1 MQFGKPQAHAADP
14 PSLAPEDSW
23 RCGHRVAIRDI
34 NRAHDLMTQ
43 LQAVLLQFPVGSTW
57 SQLGGDIIKDILKL
71 TASALSALQSSEGI
85 AGEKRTTTWGRKK
98 RRRVEEEKWAVVT
111 TVPYEDGRQWRKYG
125 QKAINN
131 TEHPRSY
138 FRCTY
143 KEEQGCEAKKTVQ
156 QEDGHADPPKF
167 TVEYT
172 ARHTCKLSES
182 TTGLPF
188 QKLSWPLPTSDRLIT
203 SSSSSSS
210 PSLVAASTDAKVDD
224 QSYENV
230 FFNGDLDMSRA
241 RADPPSQLQLNR
253 NCNPAVFDCDP
264 SPDSHSHSN
273 YSLGWDRRPKVA
285 RRPPLAWL
293 PTAWTSAHLQQ
304 PPTICPNSNYNLNEN
319 PNPRRDHSQLQSDSI
334 HDPTVITK
342 GIKRG
347 VWKSESKDPL
357 SPCVCTQVHDEML
370 DDWDWDWEL
379 DMLFGDE

>member
-23 RCGHRVAIRDI
+23 PCGHRVAIRDI

-85 AGEKRTTTWGRKK
+85 AGEKRTATWGRKK
-98 RRRVEEEKWAVVT
+98 RRREEEEKWAVVT

-125 QKAINN
+125 QKSINN

-188 QKLSWPLPTSDRLIT
+188 QKPSWPPPTSDRLIT

-210 PSLVAASTDAKVDD
+210 PSLVAATTDAKVDG
-224 QSYENV
+224 QSRENV
-230 FFNGDLDMSRA
+230 FFNGDLDLLRV
-241 RADPPSQLQLNR
+241 RADPPSQLQSNHDW
-253 NCNPAVFDCDP
+253 NPAAF
-264 SPDSHSHSN
+264 
-273 YSLGWDRRPKVA
+273 GWDRLPEVI
-285 RRPPLAWL
+285 RRPSLVGL
-293 PTAWTSAHLQQ
+293 PTVWPSAHLQR
-304 PPTICPNSNYNLNEN
+304 PSTACPDSNYNLSEN
-319 PNPRRDHSQLQSDSI
+319 VNSRRDHSQLRPNSN
-334 HDPTVITK
+334 HDPAAIAKKIKK
-342 GIKRG
+342 GL
-347 VWKSESKDPL
+347 WKSESEDPL
-357 SPCVCTQVHDEML
+357 SPWACTQVHDEML
-370 DDWDWDWEL
+370 DDWDWELDDLLGRASSLEL

>member
-71 TASALSALQSSEGI
+71 TA
-85 AGEKRTTTWGRKK
+85 
-98 RRRVEEEKWAVVT
+98 RRVEEEKWAVVT

-230 FFNGDLDMSRA
+230 
-241 RADPPSQLQLNR
+241 
-253 NCNPAVFDCDP
+253 
-264 SPDSHSHSN
+264 
-273 YSLGWDRRPKVA
+273 
-285 RRPPLAWL
+285 
-293 PTAWTSAHLQQ
+293 
-304 PPTICPNSNYNLNEN
+304 
-319 PNPRRDHSQLQSDSI
+319 
-334 HDPTVITK
+334 
-342 GIKRG
+342 
-347 VWKSESKDPL
+347 
-357 SPCVCTQVHDEML
+357 HDEML

>member
-23 RCGHRVAIRDI
+23 PCGHRVAIRDI

-71 TASALSALQSSEGI
+71 TA
-85 AGEKRTTTWGRKK
+85 
-98 RRRVEEEKWAVVT
+98 
-111 TVPYEDGRQWRKYG
+111 
-125 QKAINN
+125 
-131 TEHPRSY
+131 SY

-188 QKLSWPLPTSDRLIT
+188 QKPSWPPPTSDRLIT

-210 PSLVAASTDAKVDD
+210 PSLVAATTDAKVDG
-224 QSYENV
+224 QSRENV
-230 FFNGDLDMSRA
+230 FFNGDLDLLR
-241 RADPPSQLQLNR
+241 
-253 NCNPAVFDCDP
+253 
-264 SPDSHSHSN
+264 
-273 YSLGWDRRPKVA
+273 
-285 RRPPLAWL
+285 
-293 PTAWTSAHLQQ
+293 
-304 PPTICPNSNYNLNEN
+304 
-319 PNPRRDHSQLQSDSI
+319 
-334 HDPTVITK
+334 
-342 GIKRG
+342 
-347 VWKSESKDPL
+347 
-357 SPCVCTQVHDEML
+357 VHDEML
-370 DDWDWDWEL
+370 DDWDWELDDLLGRASSLEL